1 MSGAVTVVLV
11 ALAVATLLS
20 FMLWFISRVKRQR
33 EVSLQEYL
41 DVVLGRS
48 DTSVSPAS
56 GVVDVKPMRKQLPVD
71 HNLDDFTPN
80 DHSTSEDA
88 STLDERHSL

>member
-20 FMLWFISRVKRQR
+20 CVLWLISRVKRQR
-33 EVSLQEYL
+33 EVSVHEYL

-56 GVVDVKPMRKQLPVD
+56 GVVDVKPMRKQSPAD
-71 HNLDDFTPN
+71 HNLDDFTP
-80 DHSTSEDA
+80 DDDSPDD
-88 STLDERHSL
+88 STLDNHAT